1 MAIRQSTQSV
11 LDLDVL
17 RNYKSKESEKSS
29 SMCFLSCRL
38 ESVPRVNRNGLC
50 SQPFE
55 ISP

>member
-11 LDLDVL
+11 LDLDVV
-17 RNYKSKESEKSS
+17 RNYKSKESESS
-29 SMCFLSCRL
+29 SMCFFSCRL

-50 SQPFE
+50 FQPFE